1 MLQGAEPELVA
12 DDEGDKAQRHLCED
26 AVALH
31 GGKAAKAKAET
42 AQPQPTQKE
51 GTQQQTGKQVSGDGG
66 QTHGLGSA

>member
-31 GGKAAKAKAET
+31 GGKATKAKAET
-42 AQPQPTQKE
+42 AQPQPPQKE
-51 GTQQQTGKQVSGDGG
+51 GPQQQAGKQVSGNGG
-66 QTHGLGSA
+66 QTHGLSSA